1 MITKKMLMLLIVG
14 FWVSFLLGTIG
25 FAQTKAAQPA
35 AQEQVKGPP
44 VTMTAKIIPDKVS
57 GGYQLI
63 RIKPHE
69 EYKVVNVNDQILKDI
84 AEKGE
89 PVKIEGRF
97 VRGAYLVF
105 IEKINGQD
113 YP

>member
-1 MITKKMLMLLIVG
+1 MITKKVLILLIVG
-14 FWVSFLLGTIG
+14 FWVSFVLANIG
-25 FAQTKAAQPA
+25 FAQTKAVQPA

-44 VTMTAKIIPDKVS
+44 VSMTAKIIPDKVS

-69 EYKVVNVNDQILKDI
+69 EYKVVNVNDQILNDL
-84 AEKGE
+84 AEKSA
-89 PVKIEGRF
+89 PVKIDGRF

-105 IEKINGQD
+105 IDKINGQD

>member
-1 MITKKMLMLLIVG
+1 MNTRKFLMSLAVL
-14 FWVSFLLGTIG
+14 FLVSFMLGHMG
-25 FAQTKAAQPA
+25 FAQTKAEPP
-35 AQEQVKGPP
+35 KGPQ

-63 RIKPHE
+63 SIKPHE
-69 EYKVVNVNDQILKDI
+69 EFKVANVNDAILKDL
-84 AEKGE
+84 ADKGE
-89 PVKIEGRF
+89 PVKIEGRH

-105 IEKINGQD
+105 IEKINGEA